1 MGAIPTNQWENQ
13 LRPRPDIT
21 QNLMI
26 AAIPDPE
33 LVERVKR
40 GDLDAFEA
48 LTNPYE

>member
-1 MGAIPTNQWENQ
+1 
-13 LRPRPDIT
+13 
-21 QNLMI
+21 MI

-48 LTNPYE
+48 LTNSYGYRICNIALRMLRPEQDAEDLLA